1 MLNSHRSKARPL
13 LLRELVIGKCELLV
27 SVHASI
33 KVFLASDRA
42 PVTLPQL
49 SRVSL
54 VTSPSQLATDM
65 GFHYG
70 TGALYSAGKWLYIYF
85 LCVTGCETF
94 QHSSKSVLKP
104 GQASE

>member
-1 MLNSHRSKARPL
+1 MVPTRVLNDHRSKASPL
-13 LLRELVIGKCELLV
+13 MLRELLIGKCELLV

-54 VTSPSQLATDM
+54 VTTPTQLFTDM

-70 TGALYSAGKWLYIYF
+70 TGAHFNAGK
-85 LCVTGCETF
+85 C
-94 QHSSKSVLKP
+94 Q
-104 GQASE
+104 